1 MKMLNVG
8 IGPETG
14 NTRELN
20 SGDIQCRSAQSGQ
33 GISYLP
39 MGFYI

>member
-14 NTRELN
+14 NTKELN
-20 SGDIQCRSAQSGQ
+20 SGRHRSAQSGQ
-33 GISYLP
+33 DISYLP